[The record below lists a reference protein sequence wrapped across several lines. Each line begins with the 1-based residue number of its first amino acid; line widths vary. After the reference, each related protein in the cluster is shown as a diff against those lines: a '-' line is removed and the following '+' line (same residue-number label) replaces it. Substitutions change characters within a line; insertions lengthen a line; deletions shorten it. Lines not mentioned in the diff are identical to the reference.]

1 MQYNIFK
8 IENRNDILMAMI
20 DKQFERKGNEL
31 ISGNYNLKLYCKC
44 EELEKFILVKHYIWH

>member
-44 EELEKFILVKHYIWH
+44 EKFKKFILVKHYIWH